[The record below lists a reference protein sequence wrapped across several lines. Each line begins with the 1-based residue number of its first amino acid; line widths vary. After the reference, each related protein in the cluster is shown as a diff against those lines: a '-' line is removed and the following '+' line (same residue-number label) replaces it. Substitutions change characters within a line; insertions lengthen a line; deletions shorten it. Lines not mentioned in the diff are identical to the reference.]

1 MRLYSYTNT
10 LTLLT
15 PTTPVCECG
24 FIPIQIHRHYLTP
37 TTPPCVCTRTT
48 MAYVRAVTPK
58 HMPRIVALQT
68 QHTDTLMPE
77 AEDERGKDRM
87 TPTVLIKNAFVFKT
101 LLEQRSLLH

>member
-10 LTLLT
+10 QTLLT
-15 PTTPVCECG
+15 PTTP
-24 FIPIQIHRHYLTP
+24 
-37 TTPPCVCTRTT
+37 CVCTT

-77 AEDERGKDRM
+77 AEDER
-87 TPTVLIKNAFVFKT
+87 
-101 LLEQRSLLH
+101 